1 MTGSG
6 SPLLLAGADRGA
18 TVMGLLPYALT
29 FVLLAIGL
37 YAVVAKKNLVK
48 IIVGLLIADYAV
60 NLFLLL
66 VGYRAGGDHAVAPI
80 LTEGGD
86 AARKAFVRSTGD
98 PLPQAL
104 ILTSIVIGLG
114 IVALV
119 VSLAI
124 RLHEKYGTFDITA
137 IRKLKG

>member
-1 MTGSG
+1 MIASTHIGV
-6 SPLLLAGADRGA
+6 LGAA
-18 TVMGLLPYALT
+18 TAKGLLPYALAL
-29 FVLLAIGL
+29 VLLVIGL
-37 YAVVAKKNLVK
+37 YAIIAKKNLVK

-60 NLFLLL
+60 NLFLVLL
-66 VGYRAGGDHAVAPI
+66 GYRGGAEAHGGAPI
-80 LTEGGD
+80 LSEGD
-86 AARKAFVRSTGD
+86 AAGRAAFLRNTTD

-119 VSLAI
+119 VSLAV

-137 IRKLKG
+137 IRKLRG

>member
-1 MTGSG
+1 MPHDGLT
-6 SPLLLAGADRGA
+6 LLAA
-18 TVMGLLPYALT
+18 TGRATGLLPYALA
-29 FVLLAIGL
+29 FILLAIGL
-37 YAVVAKKNLVK
+37 YAIIAKKNVIK
-48 IIVGLLIADYAV
+48 IIVGLLIVGYAV
-60 NLFLLL
+60 NLFLVLL
-66 VGYRAGGDHAVAPI
+66 GYRNAPDGAVAAAPI
-80 LTEGGD
+80 LTAGTPTDELL
-86 AARKAFVRSTGD
+86 AHTVD

-137 IRKLKG
+137 IRKLRG

>member
-1 MTGSG
+1 MPHDGLISLADSG
-6 SPLLLAGADRGA
+6 QVA
-18 TVMGLLPYALT
+18 GLLPYALA
-29 FVLLAIGL
+29 FILLVIGL
-37 YAVVAKKNLVK
+37 YAIIAKKNVIK
-48 IIVGLLIADYAV
+48 IIIGLLIVDYAV
-60 NLFLLL
+60 NLFLVLL
-66 VGYRAGGDHAVAPI
+66 GYRSPPDGAVAAAPI
-80 LTEGGD
+80 LTAGTPPDELL
-86 AARKAFVRSTGD
+86 AHTVD

-137 IRKLKG
+137 IRKLRG

>member
-1 MTGSG
+1 MIASTHVCV
-6 SPLLLAGADRGA
+6 LGAA
-18 TVMGLLPYALT
+18 TARGLLPYALAL
-29 FVLLAIGL
+29 VLLVIGL
-37 YAVVAKKNLVK
+37 YAIIAKKNLVK

-60 NLFLLL
+60 NLFLVLL
-66 VGYRAGGDHAVAPI
+66 GYRGGSEAHGGAPI
-80 LTEGGD
+80 LPDGSG
-86 AARKAFVRSTGD
+86 AARAAFLRNTTD

-119 VSLAI
+119 VSLAV

-137 IRKLKG
+137 IRKLRG